1 MSRPNFK
8 DLAREWLV
16 RVQGHSRQPH
26 EDALEKELSSMY
38 ELGAAHAI
46 EVVRHEMGPDGALEP
61 SDDTDELIERIR
73 DATAPKA

>member
-16 RVQGHSRQPH
+16 RAQGHARPEH
-26 EDALEKELSSMY
+26 EESLAKEIRSAY

-46 EVVRHEMGPDGALEP
+46 EVVHDFGPNMLDSRPL
-61 SDDTDELIERIR
+61 DEIVERIR
-73 DATAPKA
+73 DATAPKT